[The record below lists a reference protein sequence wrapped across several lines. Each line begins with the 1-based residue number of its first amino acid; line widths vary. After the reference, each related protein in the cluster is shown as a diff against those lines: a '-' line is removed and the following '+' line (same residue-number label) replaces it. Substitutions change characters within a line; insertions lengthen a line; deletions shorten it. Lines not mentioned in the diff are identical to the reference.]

1 MVTLNLRVMLNMAVD
16 NERPMVSVIVP
27 VRNGVGVIEACLLA
41 MTEQTYPSDRLEVV
55 VVDDESTDN
64 TRDYVEEV
72 AQNWLADGNRP
83 ALKLVPQKWAGA
95 GAARNRGVQ
104 ESSGSVVVFTDADC
118 EPLEYWVES
127 IIVPFEDPGVGAVA
141 GGYLTRQKSIV
152 ARLAQAEFEERYR
165 FLDKHAT
172 VDIAFTHSAAV
183 RREIFLESGGFD
195 ERMPN
200 NADDLELSYR
210 LAVNGCR
217 IVYVA
222 DAQVY
227 HRHPATLG
235 DYVSKKF
242 GRGYWRTLVFK
253 RYPKKLIR
261 DSYTPGGLKLQIFL
275 VGLGFAC
282 LVAGAIGPGW
292 LAGVGA
298 VALVA
303 ALVMGFPFAA
313 RLKGSLSMRVF
324 APVFLI
330 VQATAIGLG
339 VLTATFAT
347 IEQYGKGGKRL

>member
-1 MVTLNLRVMLNMAVD
+1 MAV
-16 NERPMVSVIVP
+16 EKEQPMVSVIVP
-27 VRNGVGVIEACLLA
+27 VRNGVGVIEDCLRA
-41 MTEQTYPSDRLEVV
+41 MTEQTYPSDRLEVI

-64 TRDYVEEV
+64 TREYVEEV
-72 AQNWLADGNRP
+72 ARQWRAAGNRP
-83 ALKLVPQKWAGA
+83 VLKLVPQQWAGA

-104 ESSGSVVVFTDADC
+104 ESTGSVVVFTDADC
-118 EPLEYWVES
+118 EPLEYWVEA
-127 IIVPFEDPGVGAVA
+127 IMAPFEDPGVGAVA

-152 ARLAQAEFEERYR
+152 ARMAQAEFEERYR

-172 VDIAFTHSAAV
+172 IDIAFTHSAAV
-183 RREIFLESGGFD
+183 RRDIFLESGGFD

-217 IVYVA
+217 IVYAA

-235 DYVSKKF
+235 DYISKKF

-253 RYPKKLIR
+253 RYPKKLIK
-261 DSYTPGGLKLQIFL
+261 DSYTPGGLKLQILL
-275 VGLGFAC
+275 VGLGIAC
-282 LVAGAIGPGW
+282 LAAGVIGPSWLAAIGAI
-292 LAGVGA
+292 
-298 VALVA
+298 ALIA
-303 ALVMGFPFAA
+303 ALGMGLPFAA
-313 RLKGSLSMRVF
+313 RLKGSLSMRLF

-330 VQATAIGLG
+330 VQAAAIGLG
-339 VLTATFAT
+339 VLSATFAT